1 MSSCVPES
9 MLCHCLL
16 CMHVLAAL
24 LPYLTTSTVMRQK
37 NAMLLLAHCTVK
49 TCQQSATLIHP
60 RHNSQQVA
68 GCQQADADRA
78 LNGVTK
84 QTERGPV
91 ITFTVDDQDRV
102 MTVEEVGKISAAEF
116 QNLYSVCMILNV
128 SNS

>member
-1 MSSCVPES
+1 

-16 CMHVLAAL
+16 RMHVLAAL
-24 LPYLTTSTVMRQK
+24 LPYLTASTVMRQK
-37 NAMLLLAHCTVK
+37 SAMLLLAHCTVK
-49 TCQQSATLIHP
+49 TCKLSATFIHP
-60 RHNSQQVA
+60 RHNRQQVA
-68 GCQQADADRA
+68 GCRQADADRA

-116 QNLYSVCMILNV
+116 QNLYSVCVILNV
-128 SNS
+128 ISKQLA